1 MYPFYRKTKIVYI
14 MLFILQEQVKLLQSF
29 LEKKMYFFI
38 NIRFS
43 YDIVTAIVSVTINDV
58 DLCILFIFMSDILD
72 LIYLIN

>member
-58 DLCILFIFMSDILD
+58 DLCILFIFMSNILD